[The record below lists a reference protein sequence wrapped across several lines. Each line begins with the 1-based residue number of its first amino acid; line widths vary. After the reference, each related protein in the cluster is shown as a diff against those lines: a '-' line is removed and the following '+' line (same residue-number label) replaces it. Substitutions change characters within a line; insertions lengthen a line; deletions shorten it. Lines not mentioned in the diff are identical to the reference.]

1 MQMSKAAVL
10 LQGKYEAEF
19 AGLSPAVQCSDQ
31 KLQEKEAA
39 PYRCFLVAGKL
50 RNLALVG
57 TGQRAVSARRLRA
70 DLEKVVAIRHCE
82 FAASAKSGI

>member
-57 TGQRAVSARRLRA
+57 TGQRAVSARRLR
-70 DLEKVVAIRHCE
+70 DLEKVVAIRHWE